1 MPMIRDTINPLN
13 EREVPEAEALDLER
27 QGAVLTGTRAKTP
40 EGLRAAAVRQVLERE
55 AATFAATEPVDAAP
69 PADDVDEDEDDDQ
82 DDDQDDDASDN
93 ETPGDT
99 SGDITDDT
107 QES

>member
-1 MPMIRDTINPLN
+1 MPIIRDTIDPTR
-13 EREVPEAEALDLER
+13 EREVSDTEALDLER

-55 AATFAATEPVDAAP
+55 AATFAATEPGAAVDAAP
-69 PADDVDEDEDDDQ
+69 ADDDVVE